1 MASIGIST
9 VAGSAL
15 QAKGWQ
21 LINDLVNRNTQVGL
35 FNKDGNPFY
44 IPVNPVFIAVAPD
57 NADTTNVPN
66 TGNAGVAG
74 KVYDALTGSMESFK
88 KSLSVNTQ
96 VEAGVVQL
104 NYSNPT
110 EITDAPLM
118 AGQFMSYNKVVRPIT
133 ANVNYVVTGTEK
145 QRKYF
150 EKALKKARASLQLF
164 TLHTVE
170 LSIPYVNII
179 DFSITRGPES
189 QQMYNASISVREV
202 VQKANATSLGYATA
216 GSGTSKDQGQLQTE
230 KASGVQEQSAK
241 KKP

>member
-35 FNKDGNPFY
+35 FNSEGNPFY
-44 IPVNPVFIAVAPD
+44 I
-57 NADTTNVPN
+57 
-66 TGNAGVAG
+66 
-74 KVYDALTGSMESFK
+74 ALTGQAQSATVDLGDKFFNALNGAMESFK
-88 KSLSVNTQ
+88 KSFSVNTQ

-150 EKALKKARASLQLF
+150 EKALRKARASLQLF

-170 LSIPYVNII
+170 LSIPYVNIV

-202 VQKANATSLGYATA
+202 VQKASATSLGYATA

-230 KASGVQEQSAK
+230 KASGVQVQSAK
-241 KKP
+241 KKS